1 MSKDFTSATSDSSK
15 DFSGVKM
22 QQGSVQRDAD
32 WNEQASND
40 TDIIKKSYE
49 QLIQQI
55 FNAYWNDA
63 FIGKPTPQQIQQA
76 ETKFRERVAQARQAR
91 DRAIALLPP

>member
-1 MSKDFTSATSDSSK
+1 MPKDFTSDTSASSNHLTR
-15 DFSGVKM
+15 VKE
-22 QQGSVQRDAD
+22 QQGSVQRDSDA
-32 WNEQASND
+32 NKQVNND
-40 TDIIKKSYE
+40 PDIIKQSYE

-63 FIGKPTPQQIQQA
+63 FVGKPTPNQIQQA
-76 ETKFRERVAQARQAR
+76 ETKFRDGVTKARQAR

>member
-1 MSKDFTSATSDSSK
+1 MKKDFTSDTFDSSK
-15 DFSGVKM
+15 EFSSVEM
-22 QQGSVQRDAD
+22 QQGSVQLDAD
-32 WNEQASND
+32 ANKQGNEDAE
-40 TDIIKKSYE
+40 IIKKLYE

-63 FIGKPTPQQIQQA
+63 FIGKPTPNQIQQA
-76 ETKFRERVAQARQAR
+76 EAKFRDGVTKARQAR